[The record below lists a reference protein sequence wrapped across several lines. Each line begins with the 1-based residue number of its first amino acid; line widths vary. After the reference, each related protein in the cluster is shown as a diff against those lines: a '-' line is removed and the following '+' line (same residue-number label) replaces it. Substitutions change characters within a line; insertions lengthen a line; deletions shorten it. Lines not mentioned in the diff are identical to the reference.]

1 MINVEMLST
10 GDEVLHGQIIDT
22 MLPGLPIFSLSKG
35 LPVNAPQYGGRQ
47 S

>member
-22 MLPGLPIFSLSKG
+22 ECRL
-35 LPVNAPQYGGRQ
+35 ARQ
-47 S
+47 SLL